1 MPLLDHFRPPARIRA
16 PWESLGTIWASKVMA
31 HLNRLLPRDRYQAF
45 APVQLGAEAEADISE
60 FEVTGDWSDAGDG
73 GLATLAVPP
82 VTTVEAAIPDE
93 FEVKVHDAREGM
105 SLVGV
110 IEFVS
115 PANKDRPESRE
126 QLVNKTIAYLG
137 LGIGVVL
144 VDIVTSRAANLHNE
158 LVAALRVRATARLPD
173 APTYVAGYRSTREG
187 DRWTIDMWPYVA
199 PVGAIVPT
207 VPLSLKNGP
216 LVPLDLEGTYSAA
229 LADHN
234 L

>member
-1 MPLLDHFRPPARIRA
+1 MPLLDHDGLPARIRA
-16 PWESLGTIWASKVMA
+16 PWESLATVWVCKVMA

-45 APVQLGAEAEADISE
+45 ATVHLGAEAEADISE
-60 FEVTGDWSDAGDG
+60 LEIPGDWTDTGDG

-82 VTTVEAAIPDE
+82 VATVEAAIPDE

-115 PANKDRPESRE
+115 PANKDRPDTRE
-126 QLVNKTIAYLG
+126 QLVNKTMAYLG

-144 VDIVTSRAANLHNE
+144 VDVVTSRAANLHNE
-158 LVAALRVRATARLPD
+158 LVAALRVRAAARLPD
-173 APTYVAGYRSTREG
+173 VPTYVAGYRPTREG

-199 PVGAIVPT
+199 PVGAGVPT
-207 VPLSLKNGP
+207 VPLALKNGP
-216 LVPLDLEGTYSAA
+216 LVPLDLEGTYCAA